1 MNKTTGILILTL
13 GLSVAWAGSIWTLN
27 NTPGSE
33 VFNGVSSPNG
43 YFAIAVGENGSI
55 VHFNN
60 GDTGTVMP
68 SGTTQELYDV
78 YASSE
83 NFAVAAGEDIVLLWD
98 GSQWSELF
106 SGNSN
111 TIYTGTWISPEEDV
125 VLYESLGQF
134 NVICPYHPGAQDQP
148 FCRAYT
154 YPMITACGESNDIKM
169 FMSSGN
175 IEHVDNFLGDLSNQA
190 PLHTEP
196 TPLFLTGVWV
206 PPMACPPGS
215 VEPLE
220 AFAIRNGNEFW
231 YFDGSDWGNMNVTI
245 PGDQTLNWLS
255 GTGSSNIV
263 ATGFKPD
270 GMGGNAGVIW
280 LYDGQNWVEDT
291 SVPDGTP
298 GLTDVVAS
306 INLPD
311 LIYGDGFD
319 GASSFLA
326 NSQSAKVD
334 ILASAE
340 NGFTISTA
348 SLFPDTASDLR
359 ITKRLVTPEP
369 ITVGQRIT
377 FQFTVRNL
385 GPNTATN
392 VRFLDA
398 YRDNILLVTDNCGMT
413 EFNQYAGWR
422 YRDVDISTMA
432 PNELIICTMEYD
444 VVGPAGESLR
454 NYAAV
459 TDFDDINYSNNRS
472 DVRNVI
478 IQSP

>member
-1 MNKTTGILILTL
+1 MKKIMVIVLILAPSL
-13 GLSVAWAGSIWTLN
+13 AWAGSIWTLN
-27 NTPGSE
+27 NTPSNE
-33 VFNGVSSPNG
+33 VFNGISSPNG
-43 YFAIAVGENGSI
+43 YFAIAVGDNGSI

-60 GDTGTVMP
+60 GDAGTLMP

-83 NFAVAAGEDIVLLWD
+83 NFAVAAGEDIVLLWN

-106 SGNSN
+106 SSNTN

-134 NVICPYHPGAQDQP
+134 NIICPYLPDAQDQP
-148 FCRAYT
+148 FCRGYQQ
-154 YPMITACGESNDIKM
+154 PMITACGESNDIKM
-169 FMSSGN
+169 FMSSGD

-196 TPLFLTGVWV
+196 VPLSFTGVWV

-220 AFAIRNGNEFW
+220 AFAIQNGNAIW
-231 YFDGSDWGNMNVTI
+231 RFDGSDWVNMNVTI
-245 PGDQTLNWLS
+245 PGDQTLTWLS
-255 GTGSSNIV
+255 GTSRNNIV
-263 ATGFKPD
+263 ATGFKPN

-280 LYDGQNWVEDT
+280 LYDGQNWTEDT
-291 SVPDGTP
+291 TVPDGTP
-298 GLTDVVAS
+298 GLTDVIAN
-306 INLPD
+306 INLPE
-311 LIYGDGFD
+311 LIFADGFD
-319 GASSFLA
+319 VVTRQVMGGQSS
-326 NSQSAKVD
+326 KVD
-334 ILASAE
+334 ILAAAE
-340 NGFTISTA
+340 NGQFLLTTQ
-348 SLFPDTASDLR
+348 LFPATANDLR
-359 ITKRLVTPEP
+359 VSKRLVTPEP

-385 GPNTATN
+385 GPDTATN
-392 VRFLDA
+392 IRFLDG
-398 YRDNILLVTDNCGMT
+398 YRDNIQLVTDNCGMT

-422 YRDVDISTMA
+422 YRDVDIASMA
-432 PNELIICTMEYD
+432 PNDLIICTMEYD

-472 DVRNVI
+472 DIRDVI
-478 IQSP
+478 IQPSQ